1 MAKVFFT
8 SHLREVAPRG
18 PVNVDGETVGA
29 VLEKIWAEY
38 PLLQSYVV
46 NEHGRLRRHIAVF
59 LDGRLLKSALRTRV
73 RPDSEVYVMQ
83 ALSGG

>member
-1 MAKVFFT
+1 LAKVVFT
-8 SHLREVAPRG
+8 SHLREVAPRR
-18 PVNVDGETVGA
+18 VLEVDGKTVGA
-29 VLEKIWAEY
+29 VLEKIWAEH

-46 NEHGRLRRHIAVF
+46 DEHGRLRRHIAVF